1 MTAQSPSH
9 SKCRHMHRTRHA
21 NHSLSTSTTS
31 NFQKKTPQRHFYGL
45 ISSLCSVRTT
55 KILSTFYI
63 TLSETVAGVQ
73 NLWASMGET
82 STSIVIFADNRTLS
96 RALGC
101 DMGNDNVGARCT
113 VTSFVARI
121 VSKTERPGL
130 RQAKCPGLRGI
141 FVLIKGAEPSLHIS
155 VAYS

>member
-9 SKCRHMHRTRHA
+9 SNCRHMHRTRHA

-31 NFQKKTPQRHFYGL
+31 NLQKKTPQRHFYGL
-45 ISSLCSVRTT
+45 ISSLRSVRTT

-63 TLSETVAGVQ
+63 RPSETVAAVQ

-101 DMGNDNVGARCT
+101 DMGSDNVGARCR
-113 VTSFVARI
+113 VTSFVAHWLQDRA
-121 VSKTERPGL
+121 SRLTAS
-130 RQAKCPGLRGI
+130 QMSGI
-141 FVLIKGAEPSLHIS
+141 TGHICS
-155 VAYS
+155 GKRS